1 MASQWQE
8 QKKYLTGYKK
18 FMNEEEIK
26 KLLNYMGIMTEQ
38 MRMIFLIMIFT
49 GMRVSEVVSLKKDCI
64 MGDKI
69 TFRQAKNKR
78 LHTRI
83 LNTRIKDLLYE
94 YFKKFEDKFIDG
106 YIFPPLNNNSKN
118 THIQTA
124 SVRWAMKKFRDS
136 YKLND
141 IYYIRRNKMQLN
153 RISVHTIRH
162 YFLTKFY
169 SLSNDILLTA
179 EVIGHKKIEQTV
191 EYIKAW
197 KRLEREKEIVEK
209 MEIC

>member
-1 MASQWQE
+1 
-8 QKKYLTGYKK
+8 
-18 FMNEEEIK
+18 
-26 KLLNYMGIMTEQ
+26 MGIMTEQ

-94 YFKKFEDKFIDG
+94 YFKKFEDKSIDG

-124 SVRWAMKKFRDS
+124 SVRWAIKKFRDR
-136 YKLND
+136 KLSFIED
-141 IYYIRRNKMQLN
+141 EK
-153 RISVHTIRH
+153 TIEIAKEQYNSGESKFFH
-162 YFLTKFY
+162 LPTALFLCF
-169 SLSNDILLTA
+169 L
-179 EVIGHKKIEQTV
+179 
-191 EYIKAW
+191 
-197 KRLEREKEIVEK
+197 
-209 MEIC
+209 